1 MDKLIRDGKVA
12 VLISSGYGAGWSTWW
27 SDNQSKMLFDPEIAQ
42 MVLDDKSEEEILAV
56 AEAKWPE
63 AYLGGIDGLHVV
75 WLPVGT
81 EFQITEY
88 DGAESIQ
95 IKQDTNW
102 IVA

>member
-12 VLISSGYGAGWSTWW
+12 VLISGGYGAGWSSWTDHE
-27 SDNQSKMLFDPEIAQ
+27 SEMLFNPEIAQ
-42 MVLDDKSEEEILAV
+42 MVLDEKSNDEIIAV

-81 EFQITEY
+81 EFRVTEY